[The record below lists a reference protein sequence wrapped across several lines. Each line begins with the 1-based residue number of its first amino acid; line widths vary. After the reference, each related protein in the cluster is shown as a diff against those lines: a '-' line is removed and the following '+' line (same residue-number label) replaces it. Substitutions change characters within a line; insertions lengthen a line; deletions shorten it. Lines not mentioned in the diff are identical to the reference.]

1 MKIIEFIENCFDEEK
16 IDKIDEL
23 NKNFKDEFYGEIFLY
38 IVLKFEN
45 IFDVIK
51 KMIMYNCEYLEE

>member
-23 NKNFKDEFYGEIFLY
+23 NKNLKDEFYGVIF
-38 IVLKFEN
+38 N
-45 IFDVIK
+45 ILF
-51 KMIMYNCEYLEE
+51 